1 MRRNALSA
9 TIVACSV
16 ALSLGA
22 LGCSQSPSSNPAAGQ
37 GETAAQDSSSGEATE
52 AEDSSTDSESWDSP
66 AARRYAALTPAE
78 RPSDLSGTWVG
89 CAATG
94 ENGASMIGSDGELVT
109 FDDLKV
115 FEGEEFEQFCQ
126 QQFKMSG
133 AEYLTLELRSDG
145 YVTGLMGG
153 IEQEIEGDDRFD
165 RRWSSTP
172 DGGVEITIDGK
183 PDSSFS
189 YVPELN
195 MIVFGFI
202 DDDPDSET
210 PTYWLYYLKHV

>member
-1 MRRNALSA
+1 MRAPPPLA
-9 TIVACSV
+9 
-16 ALSLGA
+16 
-22 LGCSQSPSSNPAAGQ
+22 PP
-37 GETAAQDSSSGEATE
+37 
-52 AEDSSTDSESWDSP
+52 ES

-78 RPSDLSGTWVG
+78 RPSDLSGTWVY
-89 CAATG
+89 CAETA
-94 ENGASMIGSDGELVT
+94 ENGAAMIGSDGELVT

-115 FEGEEFEQFCQ
+115 FEDEEFEQFCQ
-126 QQFKMSG
+126 QQYKKSG

-145 YVTGLMGG
+145 YVTGLIGG
-153 IEQEIEGDDRFD
+153 IEQEVEGDDRFD

-195 MIVFGFI
+195 MIVFGRI
-202 DDDPDSET
+202 DDNPDSET
-210 PTYWLYYLKHV
+210 PTYWLSYLKHV